1 MLRTAAALGGGA
13 SRVGKALGGGASRVA
28 GALGG
33 GASRWPARSGG
44 GVARVA
50 VAPDGVGAGKRAPRM
65 AGALGG
71 GARTPGKA
79 GALVALGR
87 GGRSERVRPSW
98 AHGLVVR
105 MPPNQMPK
113 FVLPRIRAGLPRFV
127 TGATPFSAR
136 KEDFWPKTLRFTLI
150 CVSIRLWRVRFPRS
164 PLPEGCLFSKKMRKP
179 QCFWP
184 ETRNLVV
191 LAAEWAGLPDGDRG
205 YRTGGATV
213 GTIGPSGGAGA
224 TGATGAT
231 VGCSAR

>member
-1 MLRTAAALGGGA
+1 MARPD
-13 SRVGKALGGGASRVA
+13 A
-28 GALGG
+28 GARWMARGLG
-33 GASRWPARSGG
+33 
-44 GVARVA
+44 
-50 VAPDGVGAGKRAPRM
+50 
-65 AGALGG
+65 GG

-164 PLPEGCLFSKKMRKP
+164 PLPEGCLFSKKMRKS